1 MDLQYYKTFKENTS
15 QGIVGLLRP
24 LNHNN
29 KSQKVLRLGENEF
42 STSAT
47 NYFFVADE
55 PTHPIYVFKIFK
67 DVNTLADHEF
77 KAAKDMEELSSYLP
91 HFNRIFEIKRN
102 IKCYIPNKLSKY
114 SFGLGYNPF
123 SEYNCIRDVLII
135 EYIPSKL
142 TFLKY
147 VTETNFSGC
156 SDSLIHQ
163 LILSLFIAQQ
173 EKKFTHYDLHLE
185 NILLRRCL
193 KRTFFLYKFLYEGV
207 TFSRLVYT
215 NGYFPVLFDYGFA
228 YSQGSE
234 STSYNNSFFFTNK
247 GYTPFMFDE
256 INDFKTLMVR
266 MSYYKNCP
274 QKFKK
279 IADEN
284 FLKSQNLKFDL
295 SLDTGWIKTKIS
307 SGARIVCKKLE
318 KSIKKLDFQYADNF
332 VYKNLESVIDLFGI
346 LIKLP
351 IGQNTFKLS
360 TLDSVVQVFLT
371 EWKKIDVWF
380 GSPLE
385 NNDVSNEATV
395 ATHQG
400 ARVATR
406 QRRGARS
413 EDFVLPIARKVD
425 GQRNESKL
433 KSSDDKL
440 NILKKIFETIN
451 ELIED
456 QENDQGISANAF
468 NHKFKLKLFEIF
480 DEFGDFVNVQN
491 LNYGQFLTSIIEIS
505 NFIEHVVYAEIQKH
519 KKIFNFTDFMDNW
532 TLFTSIEDAVVT
544 NKPYKFQEDD
554 SIVMFNCIE
563 KSASSFDLK
572 DGEIIEA
579 LNLSSDITSQ
589 IDLLNN
595 LHLTNFSEE

>member
-42 STSAT
+42 STSAI

-55 PTHPIYVFKIFK
+55 PAHPIYVFKIFK

-102 IKCYIPNKLSKY
+102 MKCYIPNKLSKY
-114 SFGLGYNPF
+114 SFGVGYNPF
-123 SEYNCIRDVLII
+123 SQYNCIRDVLII

-307 SGARIVCKKLE
+307 SAARIVCKKLE

-332 VYKNLESVIDLFGI
+332 VYKNLESIIDLFGI

-360 TLDSVVQVFLT
+360 TLDGAVQVFLT

-380 GSPLE
+380 GSPLD
-385 NNDVSNEATV
+385 NDVSNTLALY
-395 ATHQG
+395 
-400 ARVATR
+400 
-406 QRRGARS
+406 S
-413 EDFVLPIARKVD
+413 K
-425 GQRNESKL
+425 NKSKL

-440 NILKKIFETIN
+440 NIIKKIFETIN
-451 ELIED
+451 ELIQD
-456 QENDQGISANAF
+456 RENEETGSFSRGVSANAF

-480 DEFGDFVNVQN
+480 DDFGDFVNVQN

-505 NFIEHVVYAEIQKH
+505 NFIEHVVYAEIQRH

-554 SIVMFNCIE
+554 SIVVFNCME
-563 KSASSFDLK
+563 KSTSSFDLK

-579 LNLSSDITSQ
+579 LNLSSDITTQ